1 MYDLIA
7 IVIVLISVLFIILI
21 RNTEN
26 LFLKR
31 VFNWFPPI
39 LFAYLIPALI
49 TNLLNLDLSNVF
61 IHNFS
66 KGLIIPIAI
75 ICVMSA
81 MSLSQLKIVGFKPL
95 VLFLSGSLIIALLP
109 PLLVFIT
116 KFIDIDFYT
125 QILDEEIWKGLVT
138 IVGSWI
144 GGSTSQ
150 LVLKELVN
158 CSEELFVSV
167 LVIDNI
173 LVNIWTITMF
183 QNIRRSDKINRIL
196 KIDDEKPKEIERIDL
211 DKKNTSILLTFII
224 IFLISFFFY
233 FLQLDFLITVIS
245 LSFIGILIG
254 NIFDFWSFQSTL
266 KFGEIL
272 ILVIMSILGLKLNF
286 HSLYIPNE
294 MIILSIIWLLLHY
307 IGMTIVAWKLNL
319 HAAWIPI
326 ASMANLGGIST
337 APAVTAAYE
346 KKWMPHAIVLSIL
359 SMVTGTMWGV
369 LTIFIFERFI

>member
-21 RNTEN
+21 RNIEN

-49 TNLLNLDLSNVF
+49 TNFLNLDLSNVF

-66 KGLIIPIAI
+66 KGFIIPIAI

-183 QNIRRSDKINRIL
+183 QNIRRSDKINKIL

-286 HSLYIPNE
+286 QSLYIPNE
-294 MIILSIIWLLLHY
+294 MIILSIVWLLLHY

>member
-21 RNTEN
+21 RIIEN

-109 PLLVFIT
+109 PLLVFNT

-196 KIDDEKPKEIERIDL
+196 KIDDKKPKEIERIDL
-211 DKKNTSILLTFII
+211 DKKNTSILLTFIT
-224 IFLISFFFY
+224 IFLISSFFY

-245 LSFIGILIG
+245 LSLIGILIG

>member
-21 RNTEN
+21 RNAEN

-66 KGLIIPIAI
+66 KGLIIPVAI

-125 QILDEEIWKGLVT
+125 QILDEEIWKGLVA

-196 KIDDEKPKEIERIDL
+196 KIDDKKPKEIERIDL
-211 DKKNTSILLTFII
+211 DKKNTSILLTFIT
-224 IFLISFFFY
+224 IFLISSFFY

-245 LSFIGILIG
+245 LSLIGILIG

-307 IGMTIVAWKLNL
+307 MGMTIVAWKLNL

>member
-49 TNLLNLDLSNVF
+49 ANLLNLDLSNVF

-66 KGLIIPIAI
+66 KGLIIPVAI

-196 KIDDEKPKEIERIDL
+196 KIDDKKPKEIERIDL

-307 IGMTIVAWKLNL
+307 MGMTIVAWKLNL

>member
-21 RNTEN
+21 RNAEN

-49 TNLLNLDLSNVF
+49 TNFLNLDLSNVF

-66 KGLIIPIAI
+66 KGFIIPIAI

-196 KIDDEKPKEIERIDL
+196 KIDDKKPKEIERIDL
-211 DKKNTSILLTFII
+211 DKKNTSILLTFIT
-224 IFLISFFFY
+224 IFLISSFFY

-245 LSFIGILIG
+245 LSLIGILIG

>member
-21 RNTEN
+21 RNIEN
-26 LFLKR
+26 LFFNR

-66 KGLIIPIAI
+66 KGLIIPVAI

>member
-21 RNTEN
+21 RNVEN
-26 LFLKR
+26 LILKR

-196 KIDDEKPKEIERIDL
+196 KIDDKKPKEIERIDL

>member
-21 RNTEN
+21 RNAEN

-196 KIDDEKPKEIERIDL
+196 KIDDKKPKEIERIDL
-211 DKKNTSILLTFII
+211 DKKNTSILLTFIT
-224 IFLISFFFY
+224 IFLISSFFY

-245 LSFIGILIG
+245 LSLIGILIG

-307 IGMTIVAWKLNL
+307 MGMTIVAWKLNL

>member
-21 RNTEN
+21 RNIEN

-66 KGLIIPIAI
+66 KGFIIPIAI

>member
-21 RNTEN
+21 RNVEN
-26 LFLKR
+26 LILKR

-138 IVGSWI
+138 VVGSWI

-196 KIDDEKPKEIERIDL
+196 KIDDKKPKEIERIDL
-211 DKKNTSILLTFII
+211 DKKNTSILLTFIT
-224 IFLISFFFY
+224 IFLISSFFY

-245 LSFIGILIG
+245 LSLIGILIG

>member
-21 RNTEN
+21 RNVEN
-26 LFLKR
+26 LILKR

-66 KGLIIPIAI
+66 KGLIIPVAI

-196 KIDDEKPKEIERIDL
+196 KIDDKKPKEIERIDL
-211 DKKNTSILLTFII
+211 DKKNTSILLTFIT
-224 IFLISFFFY
+224 IFLISSFFY

-245 LSFIGILIG
+245 LSLIGILIG

-307 IGMTIVAWKLNL
+307 MGMTIVAWKLNL

>member
-66 KGLIIPIAI
+66 KGLIIPVAI

-196 KIDDEKPKEIERIDL
+196 KIDDKKPKEIERIDL
-211 DKKNTSILLTFII
+211 DKKNTSILLTFIT
-224 IFLISFFFY
+224 IFLISSFFY

-245 LSFIGILIG
+245 LSLIGILIG

>member
-7 IVIVLISVLFIILI
+7 VVIVLISVLFIILI
-21 RNTEN
+21 RNIEN

-49 TNLLNLDLSNVF
+49 TNFLNLDLSNVF

-66 KGLIIPIAI
+66 KGLIIPVAI

>member
-1 MYDLIA
+1 MRLH
-7 IVIVLISVLFIILI
+7 
-21 RNTEN
+21 
-26 LFLKR
+26 
-31 VFNWFPPI
+31 P
-39 LFAYLIPALI
+39 YL
-49 TNLLNLDLSNVF
+49 
-61 IHNFS
+61 
-66 KGLIIPIAI
+66 
-75 ICVMSA
+75 
-81 MSLSQLKIVGFKPL
+81 
-95 VLFLSGSLIIALLP
+95 
-109 PLLVFIT
+109 
-116 KFIDIDFYT
+116 
-125 QILDEEIWKGLVT
+125 GLVSSNASRSASNE
-138 IVGSWI
+138 V
-144 GGSTSQ
+144 
-150 LVLKELVN
+150 
-158 CSEELFVSV
+158 
-167 LVIDNI
+167 DI
-173 LVNIWTITMF
+173 LQRAN
-183 QNIRRSDKINRIL
+183 
-196 KIDDEKPKEIERIDL
+196 
-211 DKKNTSILLTFII
+211 
-224 IFLISFFFY
+224 
-233 FLQLDFLITVIS
+233 IS

>member
-21 RNTEN
+21 RNVEN
-26 LFLKR
+26 LILKR

-66 KGLIIPIAI
+66 KGLIIPVAI

-150 LVLKELVN
+150 LVLKELIN

-167 LVIDNI
+167 LIIDNI

-196 KIDDEKPKEIERIDL
+196 KIDDKKPKEIERIDL

-245 LSFIGILIG
+245 LSFIGILMG